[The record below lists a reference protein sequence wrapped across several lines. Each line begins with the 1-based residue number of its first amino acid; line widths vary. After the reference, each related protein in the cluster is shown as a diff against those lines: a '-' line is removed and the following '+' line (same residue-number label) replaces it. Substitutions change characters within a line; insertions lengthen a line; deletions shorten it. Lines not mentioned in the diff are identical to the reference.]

1 KAPGQHG
8 AIRYSLAALKNIGAS
23 AVESIVAERAQRG
36 PYKSLADFA
45 SRFQPKALNK
55 RGLETMAAAGA
66 FDTLEA
72 NRALVHANVDQ
83 IMATA
88 QRIQQNEADGII
100 DMFGGGGSQPA
111 KLDLR
116 GNKRWTPMERLG
128 EEFKAIGFYLSGHPL
143 DSYGSVLAKM
153 GVTSYAE
160 FEPKAGLQ
168 ATAAK
173 LAAIVVS
180 AREKRSQKGNK
191 FAFAMFSD
199 ATAQFE
205 AVIFSDTLNA
215 CGHLLEPGTPVIV
228 SVEAERVEDAVKMR
242 VQGLQSLDEAAASV
256 QRGLR
261 IVLDRRLLA
270 SKKIT
275 LDGFKGELKAP
286 TGGPKSG
293 GEIRIALELDDRERV
308 LEFAIPGKFDVGPN
322 MQGHLSTIPGVLDVV
337 EL

>member
-1 KAPGQHG
+1 
-8 AIRYSLAALKNIGAS
+8 
-23 AVESIVAERAQRG
+23 
-36 PYKSLADFA
+36 
-45 SRFQPKALNK
+45 
-55 RGLETMAAAGA
+55 
-66 FDTLEA
+66 
-72 NRALVHANVDQ
+72 
-83 IMATA
+83 
-88 QRIQQNEADGII
+88 
-100 DMFGGGGSQPA
+100 
-111 KLDLR
+111 
-116 GNKRWTPMERLG
+116 
-128 EEFKAIGFYLSGHPL
+128 
-143 DSYGSVLAKM
+143 M